1 MKKIL
6 LLIGLILLIQN
17 SVFAEATIA
26 PVLKMSDVEV
36 YSEDGKF
43 GLKDLSGNIVVKSDY
58 KKMIRLGN
66 SSWIIQKGNK
76 FGLMDSSGNYIIKP
90 KYRHVARIF
99 GKYVK
104 LGNDNDYGLYDEHGK
119 IIVPPEYT
127 SIDPLF
133 GQMFLTCKDFKY
145 GVVNM
150 EGEQL
155 LENKF
160 DDIYMP
166 TPKSMRIQFEGQW
179 YQIERWHDDG
189 IVLPPNVRRI
199 TVNDQDLKLT
209 TLITNP
215 GAASGYSVLT
225 ATDYFIKL
233 FSSISPAYE
242 QTIDDLMFSQ
252 GAETVNIFMKMSWLP
267 KFPYTYLKKYIYNV
281 RTPNNGPLADKR
293 NKLKRQMQED
303 KEFEEQIESEFPENE

>member
-1 MKKIL
+1 
-6 LLIGLILLIQN
+6 
-17 SVFAEATIA
+17 
-26 PVLKMSDVEV
+26 MSDVQV

-43 GLKDLSGNIVVKSDY
+43 GLKDLDGNIVVEPDY

-66 SSWIIQKGNK
+66 TSWIIQKRSK
-76 FGLMDSSGNYIIKP
+76 FGLMDSSGNYLIKP

-104 LGNDNDYGLYDEHGK
+104 LGNDNDFGLYDETGK
-119 IIVPPEYT
+119 TIVRPEYS

-133 GQMFLTCKDFKY
+133 GQMFLTCKNFKY
-145 GVVNM
+145 GIVDVN
-150 EGEQL
+150 GRQL

-166 TPKSMRIQFEGQW
+166 TPTTMRIQYNGAW
-179 YQIERWHDDG
+179 YEIERWHNDELV
-189 IVLPPNVRRI
+189 IPPNVQKI
-199 TVNDQDLKLT
+199 TIDNQDFRLT
-209 TLITNP
+209 SLITNP

-225 ATDYFIKL
+225 ATDYFIKI

-242 QTIDDLMFSQ
+242 DTIDDLMLSQ

-267 KFPYTYLKKYIYNV
+267 KFPYTYLKKYINNL
-281 RTPNNGPLADKR
+281 RSPNNGPLSDKR
-293 NKLKRQMQED
+293 NQLKQEILED
-303 KEFEEQIESEFPENE
+303 STKNAD

>member
-1 MKKIL
+1 MKKIFL
-6 LLIGLILLIQN
+6 LLGLIFLLQNPALTNQTVTGSIQ
-17 SVFAEATIA
+17 
-26 PVLKMSDVEV
+26 MSEVQV

-43 GLKDLSGNIVVKSDY
+43 GLKDSDGNIIVEPDY

-66 SSWIIQKGNK
+66 TSWIIQKGNK
-76 FGLMDSSGNYIIKP
+76 FGLMDCSGNYLIKP

-104 LGNDNDYGLYDEHGK
+104 LGNDHDFGLYDENGK
-119 IIVPPEYT
+119 TIVPPEYS

-133 GQMFLTCKDFKY
+133 GQMFLTCKNFKY
-145 GVVNM
+145 GIVDVN
-150 EGEQL
+150 GEQL

-166 TPKSMRIQFEGQW
+166 TPKTMRIQYNGTW
-179 YQIERWHDDG
+179 YEIERWHNDELV
-189 IVLPPNVRRI
+189 IPPNVQKI
-199 TVNDQDLKLT
+199 TIDNQDFRLT
-209 TLITNP
+209 TIISNP

-225 ATDYFIKL
+225 ATDYFIKI

-242 QTIDDLMFSQ
+242 DTIDDLMLSQ

-267 KFPYTYLKKYIYNV
+267 KFPVTYIKKYIYNL
-281 RTPNNGPLADKR
+281 RSPNNGPLSEKR
-293 NKLKRQMQED
+293 NQLKQEMLED
-303 KEFEEQIESEFPENE
+303 KDSAENVV

>member
-1 MKKIL
+1 MKRIF
-6 LLIGLILLIQN
+6 LLIGLILLLQN
-17 SVFAEATIA
+17 SVFANQTVTGSIQ
-26 PVLKMSDVEV
+26 MSDVQV

-43 GLKDLSGNIVVKSDY
+43 GLKDLDGNIVVEPDY

-66 SSWIIQKGNK
+66 TSWIVQKRSK
-76 FGLMDSSGNYIIKP
+76 FGLMDSSGNYLIKP

-104 LGNDNDYGLYDEHGK
+104 LGNDNDFGLYDETGK
-119 IIVPPEYT
+119 TIVRPEYS

-133 GQMFLTCKDFKY
+133 GQMFLTCKNFKY
-145 GVVNM
+145 GIVDVN
-150 EGEQL
+150 GRQL

-166 TPKSMRIQFEGQW
+166 TPTTMRIQYNGAW
-179 YQIERWHDDG
+179 YEIERWHNDEL
-189 IVLPPNVRRI
+189 IIPPNVQKI
-199 TVNDQDLKLT
+199 TIDNQDFRLT
-209 TLITNP
+209 SLISNP

-225 ATDYFIKL
+225 ATDYFIKI

-242 QTIDDLMFSQ
+242 DTIDDLMLSQ

-267 KFPYTYLKKYIYNV
+267 KFPYTYLKKYINNL
-281 RTPNNGPLADKR
+281 RSPNNGPLSDKR
-293 NKLKRQMQED
+293 NQLKQEILED
-303 KEFEEQIESEFPENE
+303 STKNAD

>member
-1 MKKIL
+1 MKRIF
-6 LLIGLILLIQN
+6 LLIGLILLLQN
-17 SVFAEATIA
+17 SVFANQTVTGSIQ
-26 PVLKMSDVEV
+26 MSDVQV

-43 GLKDLSGNIVVKSDY
+43 GLKDLDGNIVVEPDY

-66 SSWIIQKGNK
+66 TSWIIQKRSK
-76 FGLMDSSGNYIIKP
+76 FGLMDSSGNYLIKP

-104 LGNDNDYGLYDEHGK
+104 LGNDNDFGLYDETGK
-119 IIVPPEYT
+119 TIVPPEYS

-133 GQMFLTCKDFKY
+133 GQMFLTCKNFKY
-145 GVVNM
+145 GIVDVN
-150 EGEQL
+150 GRQL

-166 TPKSMRIQFEGQW
+166 TPTTMRIQYNGAW
-179 YQIERWHDDG
+179 YEIERWHNDELV
-189 IVLPPNVRRI
+189 IPPNVQKI
-199 TVNDQDLKLT
+199 TIDNQDFRLT
-209 TLITNP
+209 SLITNP

-225 ATDYFIKL
+225 ATDYFIKI

-242 QTIDDLMFSQ
+242 DTIDDLMLSQ

-267 KFPYTYLKKYIYNV
+267 KFPYTYLKKYINNL
-281 RTPNNGPLADKR
+281 RSPNNGPLSDKR
-293 NKLKRQMQED
+293 NQLKQEILED
-303 KEFEEQIESEFPENE
+303 STKNAD